1 MSVSYSV
8 SGMSCGHCES
18 AVSKEV
24 STLPGV
30 IGITVDAKTGLLT
43 IDSDAPLD
51 EEAVRAAVDEAGY
64 ELVGRA

>member
-24 STLPGV
+24 AALPGV
-30 IGITVDAKTGLLT
+30 TGITVDAKAGLLT
-43 IDSDAPLD
+43 IDSDAPL
-51 EEAVRAAVDEAGY
+51 EEAAVRAAVDEAGY
-64 ELVGRA
+64 ELVGPA